1 MIKCPKCSN
10 MCEFGD
16 GNIFGFC
23 NKCGSNLERASD
35 GSITVYDKSSE
46 EDPLVQSSW
55 ERYDICSGL
64 TPPSRKDHDIESFD
78 SAVEMMMDEI
88 MAFTETQK
96 DILSATSDMPRDRK
110 ARVVELCGDMTA
122 RLWKRFESFLDDYR
136 DYGMYEELKGVN
148 DTYTA
153 EVQKMSGSVAA
164 DRKKK
169 MEERWAEDPEKFK
182 RLSKELA
189 DAKQRKGRLAFM
201 NFEGKWAADAEIER
215 IEAEL
220 NGLDVTSKK

>member
-1 MIKCPKCSN
+1 
-10 MCEFGD
+10 
-16 GNIFGFC
+16 
-23 NKCGSNLERASD
+23 
-35 GSITVYDKSSE
+35 
-46 EDPLVQSSW
+46 
-55 ERYDICSGL
+55 
-64 TPPSRKDHDIESFD
+64 
-78 SAVEMMMDEI
+78 
-88 MAFTETQK
+88 
-96 DILSATSDMPRDRK
+96 
-110 ARVVELCGDMTA
+110 MTA

-148 DTYTA
+148 DTYAA
-153 EVQKMSGSVAA
+153 EVQKMSGAVAA